1 MGNLG
6 GLSRIVSFG
15 EAKRKPSPV
24 KPKSKPPVKSKQRLR
39 GYEDRD
45 RSGKGDHG
53 WAFLPEPTPAKRKS

>member
-24 KPKSKPPVKSKQRLR
+24 KPKKSSPVK
-39 GYEDRD
+39 
-45 RSGKGDHG
+45 
-53 WAFLPEPTPAKRKS
+53 PKRKSPKDKK